1 MDAENPQPMRKVN
14 AMTEAPRRSVEAAP
28 ATGDGESI
36 HGERIRLRAVLLGS
50 LLALLICLLT
60 PFNNAYLKGTPLGG
74 GQFPLAPFYLL
85 VWMMILTAGLR
96 WVFKGRRFLTG
107 RELLVMWSLMVLLSG
122 ISWTGLARTFF
133 INLTAPYH
141 FATVE
146 NRWGDLL
153 QPLLPKGWYPA
164 SREAVDG
171 FYNGISGARQMD
183 WFEVGRRIPWGAW
196 AGPLLEWTGF
206 ILLCYFLM
214 ICIVSLLSR
223 QGLYNERMNFPLL
236 RVPIMMQEAL
246 DEDRLGAF
254 LTHRY
259 LLAGLIVPVCLHLI
273 NGLSFYNP
281 SIPSIPTLILAGKF
295 FPKAGLFSGFYKLKI
310 YIYPAFI
317 GFAFLTAKQVSFS
330 LWFFFLAGALLIGL
344 LNVLGINIPAAAL
357 GVTFG
362 ATLSRPEETQAIGAY
377 MVFFLFLA
385 WLARFHFLDIFLKA
399 FGRRKDQDPKAEWIT
414 SPPAF
419 WGVVAGSIGLVAWC
433 HHYGLP
439 IGAAVLVLIAFFM
452 FTLVAVRVIC
462 QGGITYF
469 TLTAAPLDTVTALFG
484 SRLLTPVG
492 LVVAAVTQKVL
503 FLDLREAL
511 MPALL
516 HARKVTD
523 GGRNNHTVAIA
534 IAIALVAGVAVSFV
548 AMLSVAYKF
557 GVRELEMDWAT
568 RTTVAVYENIFSLL
582 ESPAEPNRWVLIFI
596 ACGAAV
602 MLALVVCYHRFYW
615 WPIHPIGYLTAYSSA
630 MWTLWFSFFLG
641 WACNALCM
649 RYGGT
654 ALFKNL
660 RFFFIGMIIGDFLM
674 AGSWAIYG
682 LFSYASYAV
691 LPD

>member
-1 MDAENPQPMRKVN
+1 
-14 AMTEAPRRSVEAAP
+14 MTDGPRTSPRPIPVAGTDEP
-28 ATGDGESI
+28 ER
-36 HGERIRLRAVLLGS
+36 GERVRLRAVLIGA
-50 LLALLICLLT
+50 LLALVICLVT

-85 VWMMILTAGLR
+85 IWMMILTAGMR
-96 WVFKGRRFLTG
+96 AVFRGRRFLSG
-107 RELLVMWSLMVLLSG
+107 RELLVMWALMVLLSG
-122 ISWTGLARTFF
+122 VAWTGLARTFF
-133 INLTAPYH
+133 INLTTPYH
-141 FATVE
+141 FATME
-146 NRWGDLL
+146 NRWEEVL

-164 SREAVDG
+164 SRDAVDS
-171 FYNGISGARQMD
+171 FYNGLAGARQMG
-183 WFEVGRRIPWGAW
+183 WIEVVARIPWSAW

-223 QGLYNERMNFPLL
+223 QPLYNERMNFPLL
-236 RVPIMMQEAL
+236 RVPILMQEAL

-259 LLAGLIVPVCLHLI
+259 LLAGLLVPVGLHLI

-330 LWFFFLAGALLIGL
+330 LWFFFLAGALLTGL
-344 LNVLGINIPAAAL
+344 LSLLGINIPAAAL

-362 ATLSRPEETQAIGAY
+362 STLARPEEMQTVGAY
-377 MVFFLFLA
+377 LVFFLFLA

-399 FGRRKDQDPKAEWIT
+399 FGRRKDADPQTEWIT
-414 SPPAF
+414 SQPAF
-419 WGVVAGSIGLVAWC
+419 WGFVAGSVGLIGWC
-433 HHYGLP
+433 HHYGLS
-439 IGAAVLVLIAFFM
+439 IGAAVLVLVAFFV
-452 FTLVAVRVIC
+452 FTLVAVRIIC

-469 TLTAAPLDTVTALFG
+469 TLTAAPLDALIAFFG
-484 SRLLTPVG
+484 SRFLTPAG

-523 GGRNNHTVAIA
+523 GVRNNRRIALAIA
-534 IAIALVAGVAVSFV
+534 FTLVAGVGVSFA
-548 AMLSVAYKF
+548 AMLAVAYKF
-557 GVRELEMDWAT
+557 GLRELEMEWAT
-568 RTTVAVYENIFSLL
+568 RTSVAVYENIFELV
-582 ESPAEPNRWVLIFI
+582 ESPGEPRNWVLIFI

-615 WPIHPIGYLTAYSSA
+615 WPIHPIGYLTTYSSA

-660 RFFFIGMIIGDFLM
+660 RFFFIGLIIGDFFM
-674 AGSWAIYG
+674 AGSWAIFG